1 MTKGLFRRQEQDG
14 PKTVES
20 GRAYDSLAPRF
31 DDLVIENPILAYSA
45 RVSLDLVRTAM
56 AEAQTILDIGCGTGR
71 ETLELASSGKVLVA
85 CDPSVELLRILNNK
99 AKQRGLTGRIST
111 FPYAAS
117 QVDHL
122 IDECGSHSFDGAYA
136 SFSLSYEP
144 SLDLV
149 PEKVWT
155 LLRSGAPFLCSLYNR
170 VCLSELLLLAPF
182 LVPRRALRRLEGVT
196 RLPVDEFEV
205 VLKSTRPS
213 QVRTIFGQRFQY
225 MKSWG
230 IPAIIPPNYLA
241 SIVRLAG
248 SLRIPWENLDG
259 RVNSRWPFR
268 SLGSHVAYLFRAR
281 PES

>member
-1 MTKGLFRRQEQDG
+1 MSGRIVQISVSRG
-14 PKTVES
+14 GVPKTT
-20 GRAYDSLAPRF
+20 
-31 DDLVIENPILAYSA
+31 IEQAH
-45 RVSLDLVRTAM
+45 VTA
-56 AEAQTILDIGCGTGR
+56 LG
-71 ETLELASSGKVLVA
+71 
-85 CDPSVELLRILNNK
+85 
-99 AKQRGLTGRIST
+99 
-111 FPYAAS
+111 
-117 QVDHL
+117 
-122 IDECGSHSFDGAYA
+122 
-136 SFSLSYEP
+136 
-144 SLDLV
+144 
-149 PEKVWT
+149 
-155 LLRSGAPFLCSLYNR
+155 
-170 VCLSELLLLAPF
+170 
-182 LVPRRALRRLEGVT
+182 LEGVT